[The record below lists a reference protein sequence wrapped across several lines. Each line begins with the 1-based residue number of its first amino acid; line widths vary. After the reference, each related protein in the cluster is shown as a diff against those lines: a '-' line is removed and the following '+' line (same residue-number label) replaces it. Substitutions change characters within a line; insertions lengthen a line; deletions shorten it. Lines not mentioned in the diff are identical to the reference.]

1 MTDPQ
6 AAAQRPTAKP
16 ALEFNHEY
24 VLGEPETTDCPAGGQ
39 PVESADECGVAAKK
53 LGKMYLGEQNPAEMD
68 PKGCQFRIP
77 DQDIYFNPHPT
88 GRSGRSRSLTIKPEK
103 RGERRSS
110 GKGTAHGN
118 VGGSG

>member
-1 MTDPQ
+1 MTVDPQ

-68 PKGCQFRIP
+68 PKGPGGRRLHRVIQALGAL
-77 DQDIYFNPHPT
+77 DQRLLAPNEAV
-88 GRSGRSRSLTIKPEK
+88 GRRPSGSCP
-103 RGERRSS
+103 
-110 GKGTAHGN
+110 
-118 VGGSG
+118 